1 MKISI
6 PCLRLSSSGVTDTRV
21 KMFHISLSD
30 TQKGPQ
36 IAWAAWCCHLKTAR
50 ERVKEAT
57 ISTTNFA
64 WCIELI
70 TGIDSSYLKWSQEK
84 KYGILWYQISKFF
97 LNRWKVFQKKKKND
111 HGNYFFWLIS
121 AIKAIISSSYKK
133 KKGNYFIWLKNHYKL
148 RNAMFTVFLQHIYN
162 KL

>member
-30 TQKGPQ
+30 TQKGPP

-57 ISTTNFA
+57 ISTTKFA

-70 TGIDSSYLKWSQEK
+70 IGIDTSYLKWSQEK
-84 KYGILWYQISKFF
+84 QKGFYGIQFQSSFQIGERSFKRKKKWSRQLFLLTYFCYQGNYFIF
-97 LNRWKVFQKKKKND
+97 LQKKKKKKEKKRQLF
-111 HGNYFFWLIS
+111 HLI
-121 AIKAIISSSYKK
+121 KK
-133 KKGNYFIWLKNHYKL
+133 SL
-148 RNAMFTVFLQHIYN
+148 
-162 KL
+162 

>member
-1 MKISI
+1 MKISM

-30 TQKGPQ
+30 TQKGPP

-57 ISTTNFA
+57 ISTTKFA

-70 TGIDSSYLKWSQEK
+70 IGIDTSYLKWSQETK
-84 KYGILWYQISKFF
+84 KGILWYQISKFF
-97 LNRWKVFQKKKKND
+97 LNRWKVYQKKKNM
-111 HGNYFFWLIS
+111 IT
-121 AIKAIISSSYKK
+121 AIISFDLFLLSRQLFHLPQKK
-133 KKGNYFIWLKNHYKL
+133 RQLFHLIKKSL
-148 RNAMFTVFLQHIYN
+148 
-162 KL
+162 